1 MRRIL
6 RGSRVRRTVARVAR
20 MSPAEVRHRA
30 AVEMRRR
37 LGWLPW
43 MAAAADRDD
52 PWVARLDADST
63 ARAGLA
69 PALGQQLAVRL
80 YGKDWSPARL
90 AGCLRAA
97 GGAERIVAEAA
108 ELRAHRVRLLGY
120 GVRELGPRIDW
131 HRDPVTGFRWPAR
144 HWGRIDRGLGDGK
157 VIWELNRHQHFLVLG
172 AAAALTGDA
181 AYADEVAEQLAGWIE
196 QNATGIGIHWLESM
210 EPALRVLGWLWA
222 LPLVVHAPR
231 FTPDLCLRVLRSLV
245 AQARHVAANLSTYSS
260 PNTHLLAEALAL
272 FVVGTA
278 LPELEVAAEWRNR
291 ARTILER
298 EIDVQVGED
307 GFYREASTY
316 YHAYAVELYL
326 LAVIVAERNDVTLA
340 PTVRGGL
347 ERMLEALAWLT
358 RPDGSLPN
366 VGDAD
371 GGRTLRLGAPNLSRV
386 DELLASGAVVTERAE
401 LRAGLP
407 ATGIEAA
414 WLWPD
419 GLERVQRLG
428 GAAAPRGSRHFP
440 QAALAV
446 DRRRVAGDE
455 RWTLFDAGDLGM
467 LSGGHGHAGC
477 LGLGLYAQGRAL
489 IVDRGTHVY
498 NGAPA
503 WRQYFRGTRAHSTVV
518 IDGREQ
524 AEPAGTFRWATRYT
538 SRIVRHVSTSD
549 YTLVTAQH
557 DGYRRLPV
565 PLIHERTL
573 LGVGGEY
580 WVCIDRF
587 TGAGT
592 HSGEFLFQLAPG
604 LEIERAGVAVF
615 AAPPEATAG
624 LLIVPAGFEEPRTHV
639 EIAAMAA
646 GTRQGWHSD
655 DYGERRPAPTLTT
668 TDMLVTPAV
677 RAHVLAPCARTLDVR
692 PVVHTQQLD
701 HGLAIT
707 VHRGDSTDL
716 VLCSTAGPRRLAA
729 AGATFVG
736 ELLHAR
742 VVGGDVRRFL
752 AVQARSLDWNG
763 GMLMRRDHAADWVAM
778 DEEQLL
784 ERA

>member
-6 RGSRVRRTVARVAR
+6 RGRHVRHTVARVAQ
-20 MSPAEVRHRA
+20 MSPAEVRHRV

-43 MAAAADRDD
+43 MAAATGRDD

-69 PALGQQLAVRL
+69 ATLGRQLGARL
-80 YGKDWSPARL
+80 YGQEWSPARL
-90 AGCLRAA
+90 SGSLRAA
-97 GGAERIVAEAA
+97 GVAERIVAEA
-108 ELRAHRVRLLGY
+108 EQVRAHRVRLLGY
-120 GVRELGPRIDW
+120 GVRELGLRIDW
-131 HRDPVTGFRWPAR
+131 HRDPVTGFQWPAQ
-144 HWGRIDRGLGDGK
+144 HWGRIDRGLADGK
-157 VIWELNRHQHFLVLG
+157 VIWELSRHQHFLVLG

-181 AYADEVAEQLAGWIE
+181 AYAEEVAEQLGGWIE
-196 QNATGIGIHWLESM
+196 QNPPGIGIHWLESM
-210 EPALRVLGWLWA
+210 EPALRLLGWLWA
-222 LPLVVHAPR
+222 LPLVLHTPR
-231 FTPDLCLRVLRSLV
+231 FTPDLCLRVLRSIV
-245 AQARHVAANLSTYSS
+245 AQTRHVAANLSTYSS

-278 LPELEVAAEWRNR
+278 LPELEAASEWRSR
-291 ARTILER
+291 ARAILER

-326 LAVIVAERNDVTLA
+326 LAVVVAERNDVALA
-340 PTVRGGL
+340 PAVRAGL

-371 GGRTLRLGAPNLSRV
+371 GGRTLRLGAPNLLRV
-386 DELLASGAVVTERAE
+386 DELLASGAVLTGRAE

-407 ATGIEAA
+407 ATGEEAA

-428 GAAAPRGSRHFP
+428 VAAAPRGSRCFP
-440 QAALAV
+440 QGRLAV

-477 LGLGLYAQGRAL
+477 LGLGLYACGRPL
-489 IVDRGTHVY
+489 VVDRGTNVY

-503 WRQYFRGTRAHSTVV
+503 WRQYFRGTRAHSTVM

-524 AEPAGTFRWATRYT
+524 AEPAGNFRWATRYAA
-538 SRIVRHVSTSD
+538 RIVRHIATAD
-549 YTLVTAQH
+549 YTMVTGEH
-557 DGYRRLPV
+557 DGYQRLSN
-565 PLIHERTL
+565 PLVHQRTL
-573 LGVGGEY
+573 LGVDGEY

-604 LEIERAGVAVF
+604 LEVERAGTAVF
-615 AAPPEATAG
+615 AASADAAAG
-624 LLIVPAGFEEPRTHV
+624 LLIVPAGFEEPCTRV
-639 EIAAMAA
+639 EIA
-646 GTRQGWHSD
+646 TTDTPQGWHSD
-655 DYGERRPAPTLTT
+655 DYGARRPAPTLAT
-668 TDMLVTPAV
+668 TDMLRAPAV
-677 RAHVLAPCARTLDVR
+677 RAHVLAFCPRASHAR
-692 PVVHTQQLD
+692 PVVHSQRLD

-707 VHRGDSTDL
+707 VQRGTTTDL
-716 VLCSTAGPRRLAA
+716 VLCSAVGPRLIAA
-729 AGATFVG
+729 AGASFVG
-736 ELLHAR
+736 ELLHLR
-742 VVGGDVRRFL
+742 HEGGDVRRVL
-752 AVQARSLDWNG
+752 AVQAQSLEWNG
-763 GMLMRRDHAADWVAM
+763 GMLMRRDDAADWMVM